1 MKLARPNAEVFVP
14 DKAAVSRALART
26 THLCIAAHPDDIEI
40 MAVRAILDCFGRKDR
55 WFTGV
60 VVTDGTGSPRAG
72 AYAKLTPRKL
82 REVRMREQRKAAVL
96 GDFGALVLLGHPSS
110 AVKSRGKN
118 DVCRDLAA
126 VLKAARPDVVIGHNL
141 ADKHDTHVALALR
154 TIEAIRSLPLRSRP
168 KQFFGGEVWRDLD
181 WMPDHGKT
189 VWDVSAREDL
199 QRALIA
205 VFDSQIGGG
214 KRYDLAV
221 MGRRRAHATYGQSHK
236 VDSATAVALG
246 MDLTPL
252 IRNDRLDPCSYMMR
266 FVDAFRADVAARIA
280 RLG

>member
-72 AYAKLTPRKL
+72 AYAKLTARKL
-82 REVRMREQRKAAVL
+82 RELRMREQRKAAVI
-96 GDFGALVLLGHPSS
+96 GGFGALVLLGHPSS

-141 ADKHDTHVALALR
+141 ADKHDTHVGVTLKL
-154 TIEAIRSLPLRSRP
+154 IEAIRALPKAARP
-168 KQFFGGEVWRDLD
+168 RQVLGCEVWRDLD
-181 WMPDHGKT
+181 WMTDADK
-189 VWDVSAREDL
+189 VALDASAHENL
-199 QRALIA
+199 QAALLG
-205 VFDSQIGGG
+205 VFDSQICGG
-214 KRYDLAV
+214 KRYDLAS
-221 MGRRRAHATYGQSHK
+221 MGRRKAHATYFASHG
-236 VDSATAVALG
+236 VDLTTGLNFG
-246 MDLTPL
+246 MDLSPL
-252 IRNDRLDPCSYMMR
+252 ITDESKDPAAYVQELIQR
-266 FVDAFRADVAARIA
+266 FSDEVKARMA
-280 RLG
+280 KLA